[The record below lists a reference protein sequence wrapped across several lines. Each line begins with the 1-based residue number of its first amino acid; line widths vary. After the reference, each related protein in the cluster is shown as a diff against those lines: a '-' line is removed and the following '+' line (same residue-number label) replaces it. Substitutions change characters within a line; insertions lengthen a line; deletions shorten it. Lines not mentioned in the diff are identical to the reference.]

1 MTPEVEPYVRSLLPL
16 LETVSESSLVEAPV
30 LHEGLGFAGT
40 VDLVA
45 RVHGEQYLIDWK
57 TAAKPKQRPEHLYD
71 YPLQSAAYLG
81 AVSRSYPDIKVSKVL
96 IVFALPDQQAQLWE
110 FSREEMLVYWGQWL
124 ERLHEF
130 RETVEVTE

>member
-1 MTPEVEPYVRSLLPL
+1 M
-16 LETVSESSLVEAPV
+16 
-30 LHEGLGFAGT
+30 
-40 VDLVA
+40 A

-57 TAAKPKQRPEHLYD
+57 TAAKPKQRPEDLYD
-71 YPLQSAAYLG
+71 YPLQSAGTGPSCLCGWVTDCAAAYLG

-96 IVFALPDQQAQLWE
+96 IVFALPDQQAQIWA
-110 FSREEMLVYWGQWL
+110 FSREEMLGYWGQWL